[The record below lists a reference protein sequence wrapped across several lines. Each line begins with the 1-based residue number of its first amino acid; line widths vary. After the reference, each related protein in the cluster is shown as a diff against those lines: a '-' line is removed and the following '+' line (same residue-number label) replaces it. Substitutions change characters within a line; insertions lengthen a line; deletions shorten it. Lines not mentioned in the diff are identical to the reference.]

1 MTIKINKCGDDK
13 SIPKET
19 HERIKLWTDTIMD
32 IDQDTKWADVYSMF
46 EDIYKEGKSTIINAT
61 DSADFDMVSHWGEI
75 DGTSLQGYMDIS
87 FDEIEEIL
95 GKPNM
100 EGDPYKVD
108 AEWGIKF
115 SDGTVATIYNY
126 KTGRRYLGNEG
137 LDVRDIRDWHIG
149 GHNKSVVARVCKL
162 LNTKEHIMNY
172 EIKSLKKLEENE

>member
-1 MTIKINKCGDDK
+1 MITYKIRRKEIVKTDYVVEAKNFDEAIMKIESGAYESDELFFQDENYSVLEK
-13 SIPKET
+13 S
-19 HERIKLWTDTIMD
+19 
-32 IDQDTKWADVYSMF
+32 
-46 EDIYKEGKSTIINAT
+46 STITNAT
-61 DSADFDMVSHWGEI
+61 DIEMLNHWGEI

-162 LNTKEHIMNY
+162 LNTKALDY
-172 EIKSLKKLEENE
+172 LTARYGGKL

>member
-1 MTIKINKCGDDK
+1 MTNKYK
-13 SIPKET
+13 
-19 HERIKLWTDTIMD
+19 IKLKEICVETFEVDAKDFEEAKMLIENGEANRLEVNTE
-32 IDQDTKWADVYSMF
+32 TNYS
-46 EDIYKEGKSTIINAT
+46 IVSQQPTIINAT

-75 DGTSLQGYMDIS
+75 DGTSLQGYIDITY
-87 FDEIEEIL
+87 EELCKKL

-137 LDVRDIRDWHIG
+137 LDVEDICDWHIG
-149 GHNKSVVARVCKL
+149 GRDKSIVERVCKL
-162 LNTKEHIMNY
+162 LNTKEQSIETRINY
-172 EIKSLKKLEENE
+172 LRN

>member
-1 MTIKINKCGDDK
+1 MTNKYK
-13 SIPKET
+13 
-19 HERIKLWTDTIMD
+19 IKLKEICVETFEVDAKDFEEAKMLIENGE
-32 IDQDTKWADVYSMF
+32 ADRLEVNTETNYS
-46 EDIYKEGKSTIINAT
+46 IVSQQPTIINAT
-61 DSADFDMVSHWGEI
+61 DSADFEMVSHWGEI

-100 EGDPYKVD
+100 TGDPYKVD

-149 GHNKSVVARVCKL
+149 GRNKSVVERVCKL
-162 LNTKEHIMNY
+162 LNTKALDY
-172 EIKSLKKLEENE
+172 LTARYGGK